1 MENMV
6 ANNIFWKN
14 KKIFITGHTGFK
26 GSWLCMILHHLG
38 AKLAGYSLK
47 PKKDNLL
54 FNSANI
60 YSLMSQNFF
69 GDIRNN
75 KNLLHSVKSFK
86 PEIFIHMAAQPIV
99 LDSYKNPKYT
109 FDVNI
114 NGTLNVLEIVRR
126 LKYIKACVI
135 VTTDKVY
142 RNDNLNKVFKEDD
155 SLGGSDPYSGS
166 KACKEIIVDS
176 YIKSFFKKNK
186 NCRIATVRAGNV
198 IGGGDRARHRIFP
211 DFFKSIKSKKIL
223 NVRFPNAIRPWQFVL
238 EPLFGYLILSKKLY
252 QNRLKNIPNTWNFG
266 PDKSSFKNV
275 RSIITLLKKN
285 FKCKI
290 IYSSK
295 KIKNETYSLK
305 LSNIKSKKYLGW
317 RPVYNLNYSLKEI
330 VSWEK
335 NFMRSNNENLLK
347 FSTNQII
354 KYIKLSKINI

>member
-60 YSLMSQNFF
+60 YSLMSQNSF

-75 KNLLHSVKSFK
+75 KKLLESVKSFR
-86 PEIFIHMAAQPIV
+86 PEIFIHMAAHPIV

-114 NGTLNVLEIVRR
+114 NGTLNVLEIVRK

-166 KACKEIIVDS
+166 KACKEIIVES
-176 YIKSFFKKNK
+176 YIKSFFKKN
-186 NCRIATVRAGNV
+186 
-198 IGGGDRARHRIFP
+198 
-211 DFFKSIKSKKIL
+211 
-223 NVRFPNAIRPWQFVL
+223 
-238 EPLFGYLILSKKLY
+238 
-252 QNRLKNIPNTWNFG
+252 
-266 PDKSSFKNV
+266 
-275 RSIITLLKKN
+275 
-285 FKCKI
+285 
-290 IYSSK
+290 
-295 KIKNETYSLK
+295 
-305 LSNIKSKKYLGW
+305 
-317 RPVYNLNYSLKEI
+317 
-330 VSWEK
+330 
-335 NFMRSNNENLLK
+335 NN
-347 FSTNQII
+347 
-354 KYIKLSKINI
+354 